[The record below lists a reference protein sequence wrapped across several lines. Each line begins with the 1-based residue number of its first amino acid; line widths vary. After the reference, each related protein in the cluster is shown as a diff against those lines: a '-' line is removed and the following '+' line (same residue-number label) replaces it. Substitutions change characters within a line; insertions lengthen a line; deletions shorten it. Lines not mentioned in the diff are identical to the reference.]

1 MASGNTTT
9 ASVADSLPEWIMS
22 ARQVAE
28 FTGIMTQLVDKQRL
42 GVGLGLTW
50 QEVSF
55 AKISAQAVSET
66 TDLDNYQQ
74 LSDTNLGITPT
85 LVGIAVLITDRVR
98 DRIAKATLVKMGGL
112 AQNALERKKDEDGLA
127 SLDGATTSLSGA
139 GTTLTTGVVSA
150 ASSRIRGNT
159 TEPGPDPLR
168 CVLHPYQIKDLAD
181 ELVSGVG
188 TYAIPEGP
196 TAKVFQQGYKIPIDN
211 TEVYPDGNITI
222 DSSADAK
229 GGVFSSMGLILVQ
242 GKGPRAV
249 SVRKEN
255 IGGGSEVVYHYD
267 EYAWGE
273 RSPGNWLYEVY
284 SDATAPTS

>member
-98 DRIAKATLVKMGGL
+98 DRIAKASLVKMGGL